1 MTNRIRNGTDCCER
15 NLDKELSEVL
25 LSVSVV
31 SKRIADRLSV
41 SSEGKLNMEGGSSYG
56 KSKRII
62 HARG

>member
-25 LSVSVV
+25 LNVSVV

-41 SSEGKLNMEGGSSYG
+41 SSEGKLKFIWE
-56 KSKRII
+56 K
-62 HARG
+62 

>member
-41 SSEGKLNMEGGSSYG
+41 SSEGKLNMEGGSPRG
-56 KSKRII
+56 KSK
-62 HARG
+62 

>member
-25 LSVSVV
+25 LSISIV

-41 SSEGKLNMEGGSSYG
+41 SSEGKLNMEGGGLHG
-56 KSKRII
+56 KSKRIV
-62 HARG
+62 HTRG